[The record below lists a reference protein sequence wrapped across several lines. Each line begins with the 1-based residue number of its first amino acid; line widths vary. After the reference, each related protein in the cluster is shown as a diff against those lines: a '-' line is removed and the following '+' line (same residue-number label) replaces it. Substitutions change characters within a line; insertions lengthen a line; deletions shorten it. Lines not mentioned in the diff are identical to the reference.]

1 MKVKELPG
9 MIVSVI
15 KDVIHH
21 WNIPAK
27 KKYVPYKEMAAYSIG
42 GIGVQFVLCMIGQIA
57 MSAGNLLVGA
67 SIGITVLDMQTIN
80 VVATV
85 IGFFTAPARAMI
97 YDNTKSKMG
106 KFRPYLLY
114 MGIPSA
120 VLYMLFVFMP
130 YEQMDY
136 AQKFAT
142 VLIIYNLLQ
151 LCSPFYTTAY
161 SCLVQVMSPDTK
173 ERAWI
178 IEISSFI
185 YSLAPTIVNPVMPL
199 IGALDDIGTYRKSA
213 PIFCLIGLALS
224 MICVFGTKE
233 KVIVPKRYVPKV
245 GFFEGL
251 RKVCKNKYFWI
262 LNGSSWINFL
272 SGGYGSLFQW
282 IFYYGMNNST
292 IYALMVLIRGEASV
306 PGMLLGAPLVNK
318 FGKRKVCLFSLICQ
332 IICMT
337 IMLFCFDNY
346 ILAFIM
352 MFLKDIFGAVS
363 IVYTPAMKADI
374 IDYQQ
379 YKTGDRLEG
388 FIDQTGVLFGS
399 IIGIGTGYVIPYIL
413 KLNGLTDNYSDLYNA
428 DFRNPIVEIM
438 IFLAIVGTILSLIP
452 FLFYDLNEDKRSGMI
467 KVLKLRALLTDYHHG
482 DMTEENLIDTV
493 EEINTTLAYLN
504 QEKQDKPS
512 KKEKGRIVKAKIVYN
527 ELYKYD
533 TPEMR
538 RKIEDAQKYLR
549 EHPDVQAPD
558 AGEVKKA
565 MELPDE
571 TRAQQKEKKRAI
583 KEAEKV
589 MEQFAKANK
598 KYVDAQKT
606 ITDYEISSNWDEL
619 VSKYNALVTA
629 HQG

>member
-1 MKVKELPG
+1 
-9 MIVSVI
+9 
-15 KDVIHH
+15 
-21 WNIPAK
+21 
-27 KKYVPYKEMAAYSIG
+27 
-42 GIGVQFVLCMIGQIA
+42 
-57 MSAGNLLVGA
+57 
-67 SIGITVLDMQTIN
+67 
-80 VVATV
+80 
-85 IGFFTAPARAMI
+85 
-97 YDNTKSKMG
+97 
-106 KFRPYLLY
+106 
-114 MGIPSA
+114 
-120 VLYMLFVFMP
+120 
-130 YEQMDY
+130 
-136 AQKFAT
+136 
-142 VLIIYNLLQ
+142 
-151 LCSPFYTTAY
+151 
-161 SCLVQVMSPDTK
+161 MSPDTK

-185 YSLAPTIVNPVMPL
+185 YSLAPAMVNPVMPL

-213 PIFCLIGLALS
+213 PIFCLIVLALS

-262 LNGSSWINFL
+262 LNGSAWINFL

-282 IFYYGMNNST
+282 IFYYSMNNST
-292 IYALMVLIRGEASV
+292 LYALMVLIRGEASV

-318 FGKRKVCLFSLICQ
+318 LGKRKVCLFSLIC
-332 IICMT
+332 MT
-337 IMLFCFDNY
+337 IMLLCFDNY

-388 FIDQTGVLFGS
+388 FIDRTGVLFSS

-467 KVLKLRALLTDYHHG
+467 TVLKLRALLTYYHHG

-493 EEINTTLAYLN
+493 EEINATLAYLN
-504 QEKQDKPS
+504 QEKQDKHS
-512 KKEKGRIVKAKIVYN
+512 KKEKGV
-527 ELYKYD
+527 L
-533 TPEMR
+533 
-538 RKIEDAQKYLR
+538 LR
-549 EHPDVQAPD
+549 P
-558 AGEVKKA
+558 K
-565 MELPDE
+565 
-571 TRAQQKEKKRAI
+571 
-583 KEAEKV
+583 
-589 MEQFAKANK
+589 
-598 KYVDAQKT
+598 
-606 ITDYEISSNWDEL
+606 SSTMNCTSMIRW
-619 VSKYNALVTA
+619 K
-629 HQG
+629 